1 MNRIERISAILI
13 QLQSKK
19 IVKAQ
24 EIADRFEISLR
35 TVYRDI
41 RSLEASGVPIIGEA
55 GVGFS
60 LIDGYKLPPIMFSK
74 EEAIALIT
82 AEKLIQKYTDQST
95 QKTYESALYKIK
107 SVLKGP
113 EKEKLNEL
121 NENIVAVQNQ
131 YLPTNNS
138 TGHIQSILKSISEKV
153 SIEIN
158 YFTNYTQE
166 NSTRIVEPIGIFH
179 KVNNWYLIAF
189 CTKRNDYRNFKI
201 ERITQLEILPNTIKT
216 KHPPLKTFLESHL
229 ETKDLTQIR
238 IVVNKMIL
246 RFLGDEKY
254 YQGFVSMKELSNE
267 KFEITFLSA
276 SLHGFCVWFIQFAD
290 YGDII
295 EPLEL
300 KTLFKKRISALAEK
314 YL

>member
-24 EIADRFEISLR
+24 EIADRFTISLR

-60 LIDGYKLPPIMFSK
+60 LIEGYKLPPIMFSK

-82 AEKLIQKYTDQST
+82 AEKLIQKYSDQST

-121 NENIVAVQNQ
+121 NEKIMAVQNQ
-131 YLPTNNS
+131 YLPINNS
-138 TGHIQSILKSISEKV
+138 ADYIQTILQSISEKFR
-153 SIEIN
+153 IEIE

-166 NSTRIVEPIGIFH
+166 NSIRIVEPIGIFH

-201 ERITQLEILPNTIKT
+201 ERIRKLEITRNQIQIV
-216 KHPPLKTFLESHL
+216 HPPLKSFIETHS

-238 IVVNKMIL
+238 IVVDKSVL
-246 RFLGDEKY
+246 RYLGDEKY
-254 YQGFVSMKELSNE
+254 YQGFVSMTKLTDGKYEL
-267 KFEITFLSA
+267 TFLSA
-276 SLHGFCVWFIQFAD
+276 SLSGFCHWFLLFAESAE
-290 YGDII
+290 IL
-295 EPLEL
+295 EPIEL
-300 KTLFKKRISALAEK
+300 KTILQKRLAMLSQK